1 MQTVLLKAH
10 TYMHVSPSLY
20 KFTMYLMQQ
29 GTCIITNLIR
39 HRNDQSFTVLKHKK
53 KNFEKKIFFVK
64 KMSSFPTHP
73 PKETASPP
81 THPEKHFV
89 KGYVFNVLAVH
100 TCVIHLSPV
109 SYQLNLQFNLFLLK

>member
-64 KMSSFPTHP
+64 KMSIFPPIHP
-73 PKETASPP
+73 K
-81 THPEKHFV
+81 K
-89 KGYVFNVLAVH
+89 
-100 TCVIHLSPV
+100 
-109 SYQLNLQFNLFLLK
+109 